1 MLKTWPMT
9 TMDPIRTMTTMIK
22 RLSLIITIIILGFLK
37 TATAQTTDFRARFG
51 AGIEKEFGNL
61 TAGIEYEHRFDNYL
75 TTFDKALIEPSVSYE
90 VAGFF
95 DVGAQYR
102 IEYDQ
107 NIKRE
112 RRFEQRISVN
122 ARLKYEYDDF
132 EFKYKTILQY
142 GSDDLTNSIYNV
154 SNKLVNRHSFEIEYN
169 WFGMPLVPFA
179 GYEFFIHLNDPRG
192 AIVNQYRIEAGIDYD
207 MDRAST
213 FTFFYRFE
221 NEFNIAFPTDSHSL
235 GLKYRFKF

>member
-1 MLKTWPMT
+1 
-9 TMDPIRTMTTMIK
+9 MIK
-22 RLSLIITIIILGFLK
+22 RLSLIITIIILGVLK
-37 TATAQTTDFRARFG
+37 TATAQRTDFRARFG
-51 AGIEKEFGNL
+51 AGIEKEFGNF
-61 TAGIEYEHRFDNYL
+61 TAGIEYEHRFDNVL

-90 VAGFF
+90 VTDFF

-122 ARLKYEYDDF
+122 ARLKYEFDDF

-142 GSDDLTNSIYNV
+142 GSDDLSNPFYIAG
-154 SNKLVNRHSFEIEYN
+154 NKLVNRHSFEIEYN
-169 WFGMPLVPFA
+169 WFGLPLVPFA
-179 GYEFFIHLNDPRG
+179 GYEFFIHLNDARG
-192 AIVNQYRIEAGIDYD
+192 TIINQYRIEAGIDYD
-207 MDRAST
+207 MDWAST

-221 NEFNIAFPTDSHSL
+221 NEFNIAYPTDSHTL